1 MAELNKIIAVED
13 EADIR
18 MVLEVALRDVAGFDL
33 QVCSSGAQALELAPS
48 FQPDLILLDVMMPDM
63 DGPDTLEALRELPG
77 TAGTPVIFLTAKV
90 QSQEVQRFREI
101 GAIGVIAKPFDPMG
115 LAAEVRR
122 IWRGGG

>member
-1 MAELNKIIAVED
+1 MAELNKIMAVED

-18 MVLEVALRDVAGFDL
+18 MVLAVALRDVAGFDL

-63 DGPDTLEALRELPG
+63 DGPDTLEALRELPE

-115 LAAEVRR
+115 LADEVRR
-122 IWRGGG
+122 VWGGDG